1 MQRRFTGAWTIQ
13 RPRHFERHK
22 RCSTHHY
29 RHSRYIL
36 HPRAVLSVLPVQP
49 RVRAPAA
56 CIHSH
61 CAQRGGNRCRP
72 AGHDAR
78 SERHAAVYT
87 QHVLSAVQPDRTCR
101 CDRSLCLAVLAVHRT
116 GRCLYRALA
125 TTFRPM
131 RIRWCFYLSL
141 INILL
146 RMLPTSIPTFSL
158 ADYQPLCCLPC
169 LSALHI
175 KRKS

>member
-56 CIHSH
+56 CVHSH

-116 GRCLYRALA
+116 GRCLYRARLRLSA
-125 TTFRPM
+125 QAYSLVLLSFPYQHFAARAAN
-131 RIRWCFYLSL
+131 FYSD
-141 INILL
+141 
-146 RMLPTSIPTFSL
+146 FSL
-158 ADYQPLCCLPC
+158 ADCLPC
-169 LSALHI
+169 LSVPHI